1 MLFVGLMLTSDGPK
15 VIEFNNRFGDPE
27 TQAVLPRL
35 KTDLYTIFEAA
46 TEDRLSELKI
56 EWDEGLKTV
65 TVVMAAG
72 GYPGSYAKGDVIT
85 GTENTPEGVTV
96 FHAGTKRG
104 ENGELLTAGGRV
116 LGVLG
121 TGPTHEAARA
131 SAYAGVSNITFQGAI
146 FRKDIGLVYN
156 TEL

>member
-1 MLFVGLMLTSDGPK
+1 MGLMLTEAGPR

-35 KTDLYTIFEAA
+35 KTDLFEIMDAVC
-46 TEDRLSELKI
+46 EDRLSGLEI
-56 EWDEGLKTV
+56 EWDEGQKTV

-72 GYPGSYAKGDVIT
+72 GYPGPYKKGDIIRGLDGV
-85 GTENTPEGVTV
+85 PEGVVV

-104 ENGELLTAGGRV
+104 ENGQIVTAGGRV

-121 TGPTHEAARA
+121 TGATHEEARA
-131 SAYAGVSNITFQGAI
+131 LAYAGLSKISFDNAV
-146 FRKDIGLVYN
+146 FRKDIAMVYN
-156 TEL
+156 TKS